1 MNERLLDTQLSPT
14 KEDLADYCGNSK
26 NLFLLFNSF
35 LLDLG
40 TVEEIR
46 FPYGKSYGW
55 SVAHRKAGR
64 LACDVFAEKGSFCV
78 MARMK
83 NSQFDAAY
91 SELGPNAKACVD
103 GRYAC
108 GDGGWIHF
116 RVDNQEALNDIETL
130 LRHKLAK

>member
-64 LACDVFAEKGSFCV
+64 LACDVFAENGSFCV
-78 MARMK
+78 MTRLSNK
-83 NSQFDAAY
+83 QFDAAY
-91 SELGPNAKACVD
+91 GELGEAAK
-103 GRYAC
+103 AC